1 MQKELDYHLL
11 FVSLKK
17 KKDSNIL
24 VYLKPIKIKTD
35 TRIFNFT

>member
-17 KKDSNIL
+17 KKRFKYFGVPKANQNQNWHE
-24 VYLKPIKIKTD
+24 
-35 TRIFNFT
+35 NF